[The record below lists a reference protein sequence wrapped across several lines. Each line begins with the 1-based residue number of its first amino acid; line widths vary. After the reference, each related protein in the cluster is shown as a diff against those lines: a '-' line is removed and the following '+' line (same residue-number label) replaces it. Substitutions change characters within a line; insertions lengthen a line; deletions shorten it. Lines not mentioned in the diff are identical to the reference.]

1 MTVDEGKDVNI
12 SCSANG
18 YPDPRIK
25 WVRGNGVNIPQPY
38 NQFAVAVSQ
47 AHDHKSCFVF
57 QVGQLLVAPRAT
69 LVIAFGFLS
78 QNFGRWWGSMTA
90 ILSFFDRRLSGG
102 DTQILPAVIER
113 V

>member
-47 AHDHKSCFVF
+47 THGHKSYFVF
-57 QVGQLLVAPRAT
+57 KVGQFLMVPRAP
-69 LVIAFGFLS
+69 LVVAFGFLP
-78 QNFGRWWGSMTA
+78 QNFGRWW
-90 ILSFFDRRLSGG
+90 D
-102 DTQILPAVIER
+102 PIER